1 MPDTTIAPAWSTDQ
15 LARQPLACDDTI
27 EITDDMLMDLDRDLG
42 ELAVVSSGP
51 RRPPPWNR
59 LPRP

>member
-1 MPDTTIAPAWSTDQ
+1 MPDTSTARAWSTDK

-42 ELAVVSSGP
+42 ELAVAASGSRP
-51 RRPPPWNR
+51 PPPWNR